1 MTIGEQIKYIR
12 KRRGLTQ
19 TQLAEMTG
27 IHPVTIR
34 KYEINKL
41 QPKKEQI
48 KRIAASLMVSPLVFE
63 ELDANMISLQTVG
76 DLLGLMFFMYKS
88 QIIQVSHDTAE
99 IRFTPV
105 LKDHLVFIATKKNV
119 SVSDGL
125 IHLSDIQAEQDFLKW
140 AHVYDN
146 YLKLGEKY
154 SSDPNLSEML
164 LENEKD
170 LKTIEMELIMNMKP
184 L

>member
-63 ELDANMISLQTVG
+63 ELDDGSNTFKVKSLLASFPLASLIVNLRLYFPTV
-76 DLLGLMFFMYKS
+76 FKS
-88 QIIQVSHDTAE
+88 
-99 IRFTPV
+99 
-105 LKDHLVFIATKKNV
+105 
-119 SVSDGL
+119 
-125 IHLSDIQAEQDFLKW
+125 
-140 AHVYDN
+140 
-146 YLKLGEKY
+146 
-154 SSDPNLSEML
+154 
-164 LENEKD
+164 
-170 LKTIEMELIMNMKP
+170 
-184 L
+184 

>member
-1 MTIGEQIKYIR
+1 MSYNEILQELR
-12 KRRGLTQ
+12 KDKGLSQ

-88 QIIQVSHDTAE
+88 QIIQVSHDAAE

-105 LKDHLVFIATKKNV
+105 LKDHLVFIATKKNPMIV
-119 SVSDGL
+119 GFFFVVDKW
-125 IHLSDIQAEQDFLKW
+125 LKRE
-140 AHVYDN
+140 YYN
-146 YLKLGEKY
+146 
-154 SSDPNLSEML
+154 
-164 LENEKD
+164 
-170 LKTIEMELIMNMKP
+170 
-184 L
+184 